1 MRHTLIIK
9 TELLRSIIPLPED
22 FSGDEVELTI
32 TPLPKQEAPGKII
45 KLFNDRIAKAPA
57 DKTFETEVFDEA
69 VIPARAL
76 EEIKHSFEERGFKVK
91 INKIGGKI
99 MITILWENA

>member
-32 TPLPKQEAPGKII
+32 TPLPKQEARE
-45 KLFNDRIAKAPA
+45 DHQ
-57 DKTFETEVFDEA
+57 A
-69 VIPARAL
+69 VQ
-76 EEIKHSFEERGFKVK
+76 
-91 INKIGGKI
+91 
-99 MITILWENA
+99 